1 MRDLDCEESWV
12 PKNWCFWTVVL
23 EKILES
29 CLNCKEI
36 QPVNPKRDQSWIFI
50 GRTDAEA
57 ETPILWPPDAKN
69 WLSQKD
75 LDAGKDWRREEKG
88 TTEDEVVDGIINSID
103 MSLSKLRE
111 LVMDREAWCAA
122 VPGVAESDMTEW
134 LNWTEPIPI
143 SLPSWTPLHTA
154 PIPFIQVIAEHRA
167 PLPALHHRLPLAIYS
182 PPGSVF
188 TSILICRFIPPSFP
202 SCPGPACL
210 FSMSA
215 PLFLPWN

>member
-1 MRDLDCEESWV
+1 M
-12 PKNWCFWTVVL
+12 VL

-50 GRTDAEA
+50 GRADAEA

-75 LDAGKDWRREEKG
+75 LDAGKDRRREEKG

-154 PIPFIQVIAEHRA
+154 PHPIHPGHCGTPRSTPCATPQA
-167 PLPALHHRLPLAIYS
+167 PTGH
-182 PPGSVF
+182 
-188 TSILICRFIPPSFP
+188 
-202 SCPGPACL
+202 L
-210 FSMSA
+210 FST
-215 PLFLPWN
+215 W